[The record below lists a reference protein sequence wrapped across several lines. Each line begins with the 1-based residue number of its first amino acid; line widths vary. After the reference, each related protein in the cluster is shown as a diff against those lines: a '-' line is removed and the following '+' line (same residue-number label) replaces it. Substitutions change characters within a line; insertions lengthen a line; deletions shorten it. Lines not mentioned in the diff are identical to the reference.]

1 MLSSPCLK
9 KIKGLKCT
17 IFPSFFQKLVFLSKS
32 SDSTESACNAGGPGL
47 IPGLGSSPGEGN
59 GNPLQYSCLENSMD
73 RGVHGVTKSQTWLSN
88 WHTQTHTHRHTHT
101 HIELLAYMFLR
112 TKLMC
117 SKWRKEGIQ
126 RVYMIKPIRNSLG
139 LYLKDVPWSIY
150 SSPLHGTPLVQAT
163 IHSHY
168 CNLFCLCCL
177 SLSLIIQTVARIA
190 FSNIKPLHSFA
201 RDSLLT
207 SHYT

>member
-1 MLSSPCLK
+1 MRGDWVWFLGWEDALEKEMATHSSILAWRIPWTEEPG
-9 KIKGLKCT
+9 GLQ
-17 IFPSFFQKLVFLSKS
+17 SM
-32 SDSTESACNAGGPGL
+32 
-47 IPGLGSSPGEGN
+47 GS
-59 GNPLQYSCLENSMD
+59 QRVRHD
-73 RGVHGVTKSQTWLSN
+73 WATD
-88 WHTQTHTHRHTHT
+88 THRHTHT
-101 HIELLAYMFLR
+101 DTHTHTELLAYMFLR

-126 RVYMIKPIRNSLG
+126 CVYMIKPIRNSLG

-150 SSPLHGTPLVQAT
+150 FSPLHGTPLVQAT
-163 IHSHY
+163 IRSHY